1 MSSVLLVVGPAT
13 GGMGSHVA
21 GLATGLPALGWS
33 VTVLTSPQTA
43 ERFDLGD
50 RSVGNRVLAGWPR
63 GRGRLLPALWS
74 LRRLLRGTDVVHAHG
89 HQAGLLT
96 VLLAA
101 TLRRR
106 NRPVVVVTWHNAVLG
121 SGPRRRLLGVA
132 EKVQARRADL
142 VIGASQDLVERARRL
157 GSTTARLAEVA
168 APLPRTDRSAA
179 VPESAGFREPADP
192 AHDGPVV
199 LTVSRIAPQKRLDVL
214 VEAAALLAA
223 RVPGVRWLVAG
234 DGDAALLAE
243 LERRSTELTAPVT
256 FLGARPDVPKLMSTA
271 DAFALPSGW
280 EARALVVQEAMA
292 AGLPVVATA
301 VGGLPELLGA
311 TGLLVPPGDPQALA
325 DALERLLTDPAL
337 AADLA
342 EAARERFAGL
352 PTEDEVV
359 AAWAQRYDE
368 LLAGR
373 AVIRPAQ

>member
-74 LRRLLRGTDVVHAHG
+74 LRKLLRGTDVVHAHG

-106 NRPVVVVTWHNAVLG
+106 NRPVVVVSWHNAVLV
-121 SGPRRRLLGVA
+121 SGPRRRLLGLA
-132 EKVQARRADL
+132 EGVQARRADL
-142 VIGASQDLVERARRL
+142 VTGASADLVERARQL
-157 GSTTARLAEVA
+157 GSTTARVAEVA
-168 APLPRTDRSAA
+168 ATLPPTDRSAA
-179 VPESAGFREPADP
+179 VSEPAELKGP
-192 AHDGPVV
+192 AHRDGPVV

-256 FLGARPDVPKLMSTA
+256 FLGARSDVPKLMSTA
-271 DAFALPSGW
+271 DAFALPSAW

-292 AGLPVVATA
+292 AGLPVVVTA
-301 VGGLPELLGA
+301 VGGLPELLDG

-325 DALERLLTDPAL
+325 DGLERLLTDPAL

-342 EAARERFAGL
+342 DAARQRFAGF
-352 PTEDEVV
+352 PTEGEVV

-368 LLAGR
+368 SLAGR
-373 AVIRPAQ
+373 AVTRPAQ

>member
-1 MSSVLLVVGPAT
+1 MSTVLLVVGPAT

-63 GRGRLLPALWS
+63 GRSRLLPALWS
-74 LRRLLRGTDVVHAHG
+74 LRRLLRGTDVVHSHG

-106 NRPVVVVTWHNAVLG
+106 IRPVVVVSWHNAVLVD
-121 SGPRRRLLGVA
+121 GPRRRLLGLA

-142 VIGASQDLVERARRL
+142 VTGASADLVERAQQL
-157 GSTTARLAEVA
+157 GATTARLAEVA
-168 APLPRTDRSAA
+168 AALLPTDRSTAS
-179 VPESAGFREPADP
+179 PEPAEEP
-192 AHDGPVV
+192 AQEGPIV
-199 LTVSRIAPQKRLDVL
+199 LTVSRIAPQKRLEVL
-214 VEAAALLAA
+214 IEAAALLAPGVA
-223 RVPGVRWLVAG
+223 GVRWLVAG

-243 LERRSTELTAPVT
+243 LERRSSELRAPVT
-256 FLGARPDVPKLMSTA
+256 FLGARSDVPKLMSTA
-271 DAFALPSGW
+271 DAFALPSAW

-301 VGGLPELLGA
+301 VGGLPELLGS
-311 TGLLVPPGDPQALA
+311 TGLLVPPGDPRALA

-337 AADLA
+337 AAELA
-342 EAARERFAGL
+342 EAARRRFAEL
-352 PTEDEVV
+352 PTEDQVV

-373 AVIRPAQ
+373 AVTRPAQ